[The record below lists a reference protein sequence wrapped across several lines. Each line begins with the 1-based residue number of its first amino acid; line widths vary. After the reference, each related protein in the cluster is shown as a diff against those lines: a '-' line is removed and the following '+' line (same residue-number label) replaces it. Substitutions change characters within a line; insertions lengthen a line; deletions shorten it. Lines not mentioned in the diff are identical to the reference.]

1 MRVLRRSV
9 PRDPLLLGRSAA
21 LLTATIWL
29 LTSPLIVAPIAIVA
43 LALLLGSVTYG
54 WVAHV
59 RRVSPSTL
67 STAPIALV
75 AADLL
80 VAALWMVATAP
91 DPKSVAFALL
101 IIGAAL
107 IQFRLG
113 RTGIA
118 ISATAFILAVAAKQL
133 VLAGLGR
140 ELDPLATMREAVV
153 VGLVLL
159 VTGVIVTSYREEQER
174 AARNLRRAR
183 LLEVAAAQ
191 VAAETDADVVLGSI
205 PRHAL
210 ELVHAEHATLNVHRG
225 SEFLIVA
232 GAGLGEL
239 VVGIHA
245 PATSGIVGK
254 VVASRG
260 TVAVDD
266 YRLLPDAPSAIRDL
280 GLRSAIAV
288 PVLVQGEIVAVLNVG
303 RSTLRPFD
311 SSERDTLEGFA
322 VHAALAFANAR
333 RLELGR
339 RREELARVLGS
350 LTAEE
355 VITRIA
361 EEAHRAFNA
370 EFVAAAEISPRGGV
384 RVIAAFG
391 EAIALAGTSGDRA
404 GPLLAD
410 LITKGVP
417 LNIRD
422 YMIEYPDDGNVA
434 IARGAGVHAALAAP
448 VIVNGMVAAAFTLA
462 TTDPHRSFDSVDRQ
476 GLLDLADL
484 AAVALRAVAVRRER
498 ERRLQRLTTLNE
510 IASKTALVHEPREI
524 AAFAH
529 ESARSLVEF
538 DSFYLARYDSEQ
550 RLFDFLIE
558 VDGGEVREGEFY
570 LPLGAGPTSQVVLSG
585 EPFIT
590 SGPDDAVQRRGKT
603 YGDESRRSAS
613 AVHVPLKIRGAT
625 VGVLSAQSYRQSA
638 YDAEDVAILQSFG
651 NLIASSFEN
660 AEHHAR
666 LRELYLASV
675 KALAA
680 AVDARDPY
688 TRSHSARVA
697 SLSRIIAVEMRLSTD
712 EIRRVQLSAL
722 LHDIGKI
729 GIPDAILN
737 KPGALTPEEWVIMKT
752 HAPLGASILSAV
764 EPLRDLVP
772 IVRSHHER
780 YDGAGYPDGLA
791 GDAVPLAAYIVS
803 AADAYEVIV
812 SKRAYKAAQS
822 VEFALSE
829 LRRCSGLQFHPVV
842 VEAFI
847 RVIERDQREG
857 TAYLSRVGS
866 IEHEDIDDVP
876 GPGSLVA
883 RMAEH
888 SHAHSRQLAILQR
901 LASEI
906 SAVLDLDELASRL
919 LRIVCDSMGSEN
931 GFLTTLNDA
940 GELVIRAAFGPSV
953 AFVGQPLVPGTGISW
968 WVMQHGRLQNVPDV
982 QADTRFVGP
991 ADIRS
996 SLIVP
1001 LRIGDETV
1009 GILGIESARPA
1020 AFSAEDETLLM
1031 ATSHQVA
1038 AAVRVARLHQ
1048 AAKAAAATDP
1058 LTGLPNRRAFFEK
1071 LAVDLARTE
1080 DDGAPLSV
1088 AMIDANG
1095 LKQLNDQFGH
1105 ATGDQALTRIGEI
1118 LAAGVRADDLVA
1130 RIGGDEFG
1138 IVFPGAPLFAADRI
1152 MRRLAEDIA
1161 SATIPSGQ
1169 QLPTIAWGIAPALA
1183 EGTSVDALVD
1193 AADRAMYR
1201 QKQLGRIK
1209 AV

>member
-1 MRVLRRSV
+1 MHRLSGSVARDALLHGRSV
-9 PRDPLLLGRSAA
+9 GLVA
-21 LLTATIWL
+21 ATIWL
-29 LTSPLIVAPIAIVA
+29 AVSPLVVAPVAVVAI
-43 LALLLGSVTYG
+43 ALLLGSVVFG
-54 WVAHV
+54 WIV
-59 RRVSPSTL
+59 RARGGAAYTL
-67 STAPIALV
+67 STVPNAVVVL
-75 AADLL
+75 DLI
-80 VAALWMVATAP
+80 VAALWMIATAP

-101 IIGAAL
+101 IVGAAL
-107 IQFRLG
+107 VQFRVG
-113 RTGIA
+113 RIGIA
-118 ISATAFILAVAAKQL
+118 VSSAVLLLAVVGQQL
-133 VLAGLGR
+133 VLLSIGYA
-140 ELDPLATMREAVV
+140 LDPLSTMREMVV
-153 VGLVLL
+153 VGIVLL
-159 VTGVIVTSYREEQER
+159 VTGVIVTSYRGEQDR

-183 LLEVAAAQ
+183 LLETAAAE
-191 VAAETDADVVLGSI
+191 VAAETDADQVLGSI

-210 ELVHAEHATLNVHRG
+210 QLVQAQHATLNVHRG
-225 SEFLIVA
+225 TEFKVIA
-232 GAGLGEL
+232 GAGLGEQVIGFHGL
-239 VVGIHA
+239 
-245 PATSGIVGK
+245 ATAGIVGT
-254 VVASRG
+254 VVATRS
-260 TVAVDD
+260 TAAVDD
-266 YRLLPDAPSAIRDL
+266 YQLVPGAPKPIADL

-303 RSTLRPFD
+303 RTAVRPFD
-311 SSERDTLEGFA
+311 SSERETLEGFA
-322 VHAALAFANAR
+322 VHAAIALANAR
-333 RLELGR
+333 RIDLGR
-339 RREELARVLGS
+339 RREELGRVLGS

-355 VITRIA
+355 VIARIA

-370 EFVAAAEISPRGGV
+370 EFVVAAEVTRTGGV
-384 RVIAAFG
+384 RVIAALG
-391 EAIALAGTSGDRA
+391 VATALTGTSGDRS

-410 LITKGVP
+410 LIATRKP

-422 YMIEYPDDGNVA
+422 YMVEYADDGNVA
-434 IARGAGVHAALAAP
+434 VARGAGVHAALAAP
-448 VIVNGMVAAAFTLA
+448 VIVNGAVEAAFTVA
-462 TTDPHRSFDSVDRQ
+462 TTDPHRRFDAVDRQ

-498 ERRLQRLTTLNE
+498 ERRLQRLTTINE
-510 IASKTALVHEPREI
+510 IASKTALVHEPQAI
-524 AAFAH
+524 ATFAY
-529 ESARSLVEF
+529 ESARSLVSF
-538 DSFYLARYDSEQ
+538 DSFYLARYDADR

-558 VDGGEVREGEFY
+558 VDGDEIREGEFL

-585 EPFIT
+585 EPYIT
-590 SGPDDAVQRRGKT
+590 TSADDPIQRRGKT
-603 YGDESRRSAS
+603 YGDEVRHSAS
-613 AVHVPLKIRGAT
+613 AVHVPLKIRGAI
-625 VGVLSAQSYRQSA
+625 VGVLSAQSYQPGA
-638 YDAEDVAILQSFG
+638 YDAEDIAILQSFG

-660 AEHHAR
+660 AQHHTR

-697 SLSRIIAVEMRLSTD
+697 ALARVIAVEMQLSPD
-712 EIRRVQLSAL
+712 EIRRVQISAL

-737 KPGALTPEEWVIMKT
+737 KPGALTAEEWVIMKT

-772 IVRSHHER
+772 IVRAHHER
-780 YDGAGYPDGLA
+780 FDGGGYPDGLA
-791 GDAVPLAAYIVS
+791 GDAIPLAAYIVS

-812 SKRAYKAAQS
+812 SKRAYKAAQT
-822 VEFALSE
+822 VDFAVTE
-829 LRRCSGLQFHPVV
+829 LRRCSGLQFHPDV
-842 VEAFI
+842 VEAFV

-857 TAYLSRVGS
+857 SAYLSKVGS
-866 IEHEDIDDVP
+866 IDHEDIDDVP
-876 GPGSLVA
+876 GPGSLVE

-888 SHAHSRQLAILQR
+888 SHAHARQLAILQR

-919 LRIVCDSMGSEN
+919 LRIVCDAMGYEN

-940 GELVIRAAFGPSV
+940 GELVVRAAFGPST
-953 AFVGQPLVPGTGISW
+953 AYLGQALPSGTGISW
-968 WVMQHGRLQNVPDV
+968 WVMQHGRLQNVADV

-996 SLIVP
+996 SLVVP

-1020 AFSAEDETLLM
+1020 AFTGEDETLLM

-1048 AAKAAAATDP
+1048 VAKSAAETDP
-1058 LTGLPNRRAFFEK
+1058 LTGLPNRRVFFER
-1071 LAVDLARTE
+1071 LAQGLARSE

-1095 LKQLNDQFGH
+1095 LKQLNDELGH
-1105 ATGDQALTRIGEI
+1105 AAGDQALIRIGEL
-1118 LAAGVRADDLVA
+1118 LAAGVRGGDLVA

-1138 IVFPGAPLFAADRI
+1138 VVFPGAPLFAADRI

-1161 SATIPSGQ
+1161 NATIPSGQ
-1169 QLPTIAWGIAPALA
+1169 QLPTIAWGIAPALV

-1201 QKQLGRIK
+1201 QKQLGRIR